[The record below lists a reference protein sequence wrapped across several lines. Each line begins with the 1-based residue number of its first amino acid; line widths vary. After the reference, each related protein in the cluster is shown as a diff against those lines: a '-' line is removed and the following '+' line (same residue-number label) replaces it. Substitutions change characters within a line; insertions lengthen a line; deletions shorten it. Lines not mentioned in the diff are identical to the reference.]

1 MGRTVVCAV
10 AGLALL
16 AAAPHA
22 RAEDPANDGAAR
34 TGARH
39 AHCWPGHPCLRGVV
53 IHRVCLSREEGDG
66 ERRCLRW
73 GRRI

>member
-1 MGRTVVCAV
+1 LRASEPGGPADR
-10 AGLALL
+10 GF
-16 AAAPHA
+16 AP
-22 RAEDPANDGAAR
+22 
-34 TGARH
+34 GAR
-39 AHCWPGHPCLRGVV
+39 HCWPGHPCLRGVV